1 MSGYYAF
8 LKKELLES
16 IRTYK
21 LLILIAVFF
30 IFGMLSPLTAKLMPD
45 LLSSFLPEGITLTVA
60 EPTAL
65 DAWMQFFKNTSQMG
79 LILTVILFSG
89 ILGTELTRGTL
100 INMLT
105 KGLSRHAVILSKLT
119 AMILLWT
126 VSYMTAFVVTW
137 GYTAYLFPNDVPPH
151 LGLSVFCLWLFGTF
165 LMTLFLFAATLVK
178 SSYGALIL
186 TGAVSA
192 LLAMVNIAPLAQ
204 KYNPLIL
211 ALNNTALLTNAIQP
225 SEMYSALTVASICFP
240 LLIAGAAVTFKK
252 RLL

>member
-1 MSGYYAF
+1 MKGYYAF

-21 LLILIAVFF
+21 LLLLIAVFF
-30 IFGMLSPLTAKLMPD
+30 IVGMLSPLTAKLMPE
-45 LLSSFLPEGITLTVA
+45 LLSSFLPEGMTLTIA

-79 LILTVILFSG
+79 LILIVILFSG

-126 VSYMTAFVVTW
+126 VSYTTAFIATW
-137 GYTAYLFPNDVPPH
+137 GYTAYLFPDDVLPH

-165 LMTLFLFAATLVK
+165 LMTLLLFAATLAK
-178 SSYGALIL
+178 SSYGALIF
-186 TGAVSA
+186 TAAVAA
-192 LLAMVNIAPLAQ
+192 LLAIVNIAPLAQ

-211 ALNNTALLTNAIQP
+211 ALNNTALLTNAIRP
-225 SEMYSALTVASICFP
+225 SEMYSALAVACVCLL

>member
-1 MSGYYAF
+1 MRAYYAF

-30 IFGMLSPLTAKLMPD
+30 IFGMMSPLTAKLMPE
-45 LLSSFLPEGITLTVA
+45 LLSSFLPEGMTLTVA

-89 ILGTELTRGTL
+89 MLGTELSRGTL

-126 VSYMTAFVVTW
+126 ISYTTAFAVAW
-137 GYTAYLFPNDVPPH
+137 GYTAYLFPNDIPPY

-165 LMTLFLFAATLVK
+165 LMGLLLFTATIVK
-178 SSYGALIL
+178 SNYGALIL
-186 TGAVSA
+186 TGAVA
-192 LLAMVNIAPLAQ
+192 VLLAMANIAPLLQ
-204 KYNPLIL
+204 QYNPLSL
-211 ALNNTALLTNAIQP
+211 ALNNTALLTSAVQP
-225 SEMYSALTVASICFP
+225 SKMYSALVVACACLP
-240 LLIAGAAVTFKK
+240 LLIAGSAAVFRR

>member
-1 MSGYYAF
+1 MRGYYAF

-30 IFGMLSPLTAKLMPD
+30 IFGMLSPLTAKLMPE
-45 LLSSFLPEGITLTVA
+45 LLSSFLPEGMTLTIA

-79 LILTVILFSG
+79 LILIVILFSG

-105 KGLSRHAVILSKLT
+105 KGLSRYAVILSKLT

-126 VSYMTAFVVTW
+126 VSYTTAFIVTW
-137 GYTAYLFPNDVPPH
+137 GYTAYLFPNDALPH
-151 LGLSVFCLWLFGTF
+151 LGLSLFCLWLFGTF
-165 LMTLFLFAATLVK
+165 LMTLLLFAAALVK
-178 SSYGALIL
+178 SSYGALIV

-192 LLAMVNIAPLAQ
+192 LLAMVNIAPPAQ

-211 ALNNTALLTNAIQP
+211 ALNNTALLTNAIRP
-225 SEMYSALTVASICFP
+225 SEMYGALTVACIGLL
-240 LLIAGAAVTFKK
+240 LLIAGAAATFKK